1 MKLKQTI
8 IFLFIII
15 SITLFANTDRY
26 TIQIGDTLEIFNYG
40 YPDLTQTAQV
50 GPDGFLEIKLI
61 GSVNA
66 VGKTAEELSAIIE
79 GEFKQYAR
87 ESRITVIVKERS
99 PKLIY
104 AMGELNNPQTID
116 VLLKN
121 EITLLEVLGLC
132 GGPTEEADLSAV
144 AVMRNG
150 HTMSRD
156 ISQAFSSG
164 NFENNELLKAGD
176 MIIVPKKYNRRVYLF
191 GNSDKSGPVY
201 FEEKEPM
208 TLNYFL
214 SKMSFNKETMKPT
227 IKIHR
232 DGEKLS
238 FDALFVLENHERIN
252 LKTND
257 IIVVEMV
264 EDRFCYVTG
273 KLESGKVDFEKD
285 EKMTLRTL
293 MGKLGVD
300 MKYLPDLEILHA
312 DGSREHFDSKRLAT
326 YDYEL
331 LTGDIIQFPISKYLY
346 LIGDASEK
354 GRIAFEDYED
364 LTLLNLLVK
373 VGYQL
378 EKPTD
383 ITIIEPD
390 GASSVISTA
399 NLLTRD
405 VYLKTG
411 SIIQLP
417 MERFVYLMGDIDTI
431 NSKDDQGG
439 VLTTN
444 ASNRFVFRYDESMT
458 LKTVIKRM
466 NAIPVEQGINVT
478 ILRGLEQFQYDA
490 KEVFYS
496 QRDVD
501 LKIGDTLVFQKDRD
515 RFVYVLQ
522 EDNQLS
528 KVYFDANEPMDLFNL
543 FLKIGT
549 ISETWNDEVRIMF
562 SSGDIQITDID
573 TVLSKQE
580 NIMLE
585 SKCMVML
592 PETYR
597 KVYCFG
603 AIENQGEILFE
614 RGEDFTLQQLLIK
627 VQTDFETLDE
637 IIIKTDH
644 MINRYNPETFTGLD
658 ENLSLETDSII
669 YFKPYLPKTASII
682 GKVAQPGVK
691 TFAKNEPLNLLML
704 LSKAGGFTSE
714 SDQSLTVI
722 KPSGEQL
729 MIDYK
734 NYENPAMIH
743 IDDGSYVI
751 AGENLDDYVVL
762 LGDVKEPGIKY
773 LINEKEPLLDI
784 LSRSGGVLDW
794 DENTLIQLKRKN
806 GDSELINTEKDPMA
820 LRQVM
825 VEIGDVV
832 YVMPSDRLK
841 IYVFGEVN
849 RPQILKYYEGMTL
862 FEAVLSSGGP
872 KESAY
877 LKKILYYQ
885 GGIDSY
891 PQIVDLS
898 NIKWSEPTQ
907 QILLQPGDVIYVPKS
922 ALVDILRV
930 TGFIGSMITF
940 SSNALDV
947 YETMIQS
954 DF

>member
-8 IFLFIII
+8 IFILLII
-15 SITLFANTDRY
+15 SITLFANAERY

-50 GPDGFLEIKLI
+50 GPDGFMEIKLI

-66 VGKTAEELSAIIE
+66 AGKTAEELSELIE
-79 GEFKQYAR
+79 EAFKQYAK
-87 ESRITVIVKERS
+87 ESRITVIVKQRS

-121 EITLLEVLGLC
+121 EITLMEVLGLC
-132 GGPTEEADLSAV
+132 GGPTEEADLSAI

-150 HTMSRD
+150 RTITRD

-164 NFENNELLKAGD
+164 NFENNESLKAGD
-176 MIIVPKKYNRRVYLF
+176 MVIVPKKYSRRVYLF
-191 GNSDKSGPVY
+191 GNSDKSGPIY

-208 TLNYFL
+208 TLNYLL
-214 SKMSFNKETMKPT
+214 SKMSFNQETMKPI

-232 DGEKLS
+232 DGEKLT
-238 FDALFVLENHERIN
+238 FDALFVLENHERII
-252 LKTND
+252 LRTND
-257 IIVVEMV
+257 IIIVEMV

-273 KLESGKVDFEKD
+273 KPESGKVDFDKD

-300 MKYLPDLEILHA
+300 MTYLPELEILHA

-346 LIGDASEK
+346 LIGDSSEK
-354 GRIAFEDYED
+354 GRIEFEDHED

-383 ITIIEPD
+383 ITVIEPD
-390 GASSVISTA
+390 GGTSVISTA

-405 VYLKTG
+405 IYLKTG
-411 SIIQLP
+411 SIVQLP
-417 MERFVYLMGDIDTI
+417 TERFVYLMGDIANI
-431 NSKDDQGG
+431 NSNEDQGG
-439 VLTTN
+439 VL
-444 ASNRFVFRYDESMT
+444 AQSPSNRFVFRYDEAMT
-458 LKTVIKRM
+458 LRTVIKRM
-466 NAIPVEQGINVT
+466 NAIPVEHGISIT
-478 ILRGLEQFQYDA
+478 IIRGLEQFQYDA
-490 KEVFYS
+490 KEVFFS
-496 QRDVD
+496 QRDID
-501 LKIGDTLVFQKDRD
+501 LIIGDTLVFQKDRD

-528 KVYFDANEPMDLFNL
+528 KVYFDANEQMDLFNL

-562 SSGDIQITDID
+562 SNGDIQITNID

-580 NIMLE
+580 NMMLE

-603 AIENQGEILFE
+603 SIENQGEILFE

-627 VQTDFETLDE
+627 VQTEIEALDE
-637 IIIKTDH
+637 IIIKTDQV
-644 MINRYNPETFTGLD
+644 INRYDPKSFTGLD
-658 ENLSLETDSII
+658 ENLTLKTESII
-669 YFKPYLPKTASII
+669 YFKPFMPKKASII
-682 GKVAQPGVK
+682 GEVAQPGVK
-691 TFAKNEPLNLLML
+691 SFDKNEPLNVMML

-714 SDQSLTVI
+714 SDQRLTII

-729 MIDYK
+729 TVDYK
-734 NYENPAMIH
+734 NHENPAMIQ

-762 LGDVKEPGIKY
+762 LGDVKEPGIMN

-794 DENTLIQLKRKN
+794 DENTLIQLTRKN
-806 GDSELINTEKDPMA
+806 GESELINTEKDPMA
-820 LRQVM
+820 LRQVI

-862 FEAVLSSGGP
+862 FEAILSSGGP
-872 KESAY
+872 KDSAY

-907 QILLQPGDVIYVPKS
+907 KIPLQPGDVIYVPKS

-947 YETMIQS
+947 YEAMTQS